1 VKKSFLSVAFLFAFL
16 AAASPLRAQLSQ
28 FQGNWINTNS
38 ATTSLVRVVIHG
50 TEVHPFGKCH
60 PNPCDWGELRAVAYG
75 PSAGAAV
82 RRSAE
87 ALVATRHT
95 SYSEVILVIEPARN
109 HDLRVSTFTRFTDNS
124 GRAPFTITE
133 FFRRGARLR
142 GGARPL
148 IRKRAHRP

>member
-1 VKKSFLSVAFLFAFL
+1 MKKSFLSVVFLFAFL
-16 AAASPLRAQLSQ
+16 AAASPLRAQLGQ

-38 ATTSLVRVVIHG
+38 ATKSLVRLVIRG

-60 PNPCDWGELRAVAYG
+60 PNPCDWGELPAVAYG
-75 PSAGAAV
+75 PSTGAAV

-95 SYSEVILVIEPARN
+95 SYSEVIFVIEPVRN

-124 GRAPFTITE
+124 GRTPFTVTE

-142 GGARPL
+142 GRARPL
-148 IRKRAHRP
+148 VRERANRP